1 MKEGFLMGWM
11 DNLKV
16 AYKLIILNI
25 VALVGMVAIG
35 GFGYFALQDAKDS
48 IERMYQ
54 VNLKNI
60 DLAGQARHAMR
71 MSQLQALL
79 APLTSDQ
86 ATFQARSDRYK
97 NAIAEMDQN
106 IVDYIEINKD
116 TPELIQQLNVIKGK
130 WDTFKNQTN
139 TILNMRPP
147 IGGDTTAIAAHRNQV
162 LDYYEANIKQ
172 SGLDLG
178 DELEKLQQL
187 SRDISEKEI
196 LANASDI
203 DATTRN
209 VLLALGACTII
220 LLGTSFAI
228 TKAVTAPLNS
238 MITICNSLRD
248 GDFRD
253 DVRHSDPR
261 ADEFG
266 LLIDAV
272 LDLRTTINKLMKKTS
287 VTAEQLAA
295 SSQEL
300 TASANQAAQASE
312 QVAQSVTTSASAVVE
327 QQQNVAEA
335 MDAIHHAMD
344 SINQLNNAS
353 NVVGQTVD
361 VAAKQAAEGS
371 TAIDSAVKQILSV
384 EQIVNQSAGTV
395 DKLGQRSKEIGQ
407 IVEAISGIAEQTNLL
422 ALNAAIEAARA
433 GEHGRGFAVVADEVR
448 KLAEESQGAAQKIAN
463 LIGAIQNDTDD
474 AVASMHEGSV
484 AVREGTKSVENL
496 RSSFDNLERASNE
509 VADRTRSMEEDIK
522 SVSTDTNLIRT
533 RSEKISENSGKVATE
548 MESVSAAS
556 QQQSASAEE
565 IASASNALAHLAQD
579 LQGQLQ
585 HFKF

>member
-1 MKEGFLMGWM
+1 MGWM

-16 AYKLIILNI
+16 AYKLIILNV
-25 VALVGMVAIG
+25 VALIGMVAIG
-35 GFGYFALQDAKDS
+35 GFGYFALQDAGDA
-48 IERMYQ
+48 IDRMYQ

-71 MSQLQALL
+71 MSQLQAIL
-79 APLTSDQ
+79 APMTSDQ
-86 ATFQARSDRYK
+86 ATYQARNDRYK
-97 NAIAEMDQN
+97 SHVAEMDQN

-116 TPELIQQLNVIKGK
+116 TPELVQQLNVIKSK
-130 WDTFKNQTN
+130 WDVFKNQTN
-139 TILNMRPP
+139 NIMNMRPP
-147 IGGDTTAIAAHRNQV
+147 IGGDTAAIAAHRNQV
-162 LDYYEANIKQ
+162 LDYYEANIKD
-172 SGLDLG
+172 SGLSLG
-178 DELEKLQQL
+178 EELAKLQQL
-187 SRDISEKEI
+187 SRDISEREI
-196 LANASDI
+196 LASSSDM

-209 VLLALGACTII
+209 VLIALAVCAVI
-220 LLGTSFAI
+220 LIGTSIAI
-228 TKAVTAPLNS
+228 TKAVTAPLNA

-300 TASANQAAQASE
+300 TASANQSAQASE
-312 QVAQSVTTSASAVVE
+312 QVAQSVTNSASAVAE
-327 QQQNVAEA
+327 QQQNVADA
-335 MDAIHHAMD
+335 MDAIEHAMD
-344 SINQLNNAS
+344 SIKALNEAS
-353 NVVGQTVD
+353 VVVGQKVD
-361 VAAKQAAEGS
+361 EAAKQAADGS
-371 TAIDSAVKQILSV
+371 SAIESSVKQILSV
-384 EQIVNQSAGTV
+384 EKIVNQSAGTV

-463 LIGAIQNDTDD
+463 LIGDIQNDTDD

-484 AVREGTKSVENL
+484 AVREGTKSVEDL
-496 RSSFDNLERASNE
+496 RTSFDNIGNASAQ
-509 VADRTRSMEEDIK
+509 VADRTRSMENDIK
-522 SVSTDTNLIRT
+522 AVSDDTNRIRT
-533 RSEKISENSGKVATE
+533 RSEKISENSSKVATE

-565 IASASNALAHLAQD
+565 IASASDALAHLAQD

-585 HFKF
+585 HFRF

>member
-1 MKEGFLMGWM
+1 MGWM

-16 AYKLIILNI
+16 AYKLIILNV

-35 GFGYFALQDAKDS
+35 GFGYFALQDAKEA
-48 IERMYQ
+48 ITRMYE

-60 DLAGQARHAMR
+60 DLAGQARHSMR
-71 MSQLQALL
+71 MCQLQALL

-97 NAIAEMDQN
+97 NSSAAMDKN

-116 TPELIQQLNVIKGK
+116 SPELMNQLNKIQGQ
-130 WDTFKNQTN
+130 WNTFKQQTN
-139 TILNMRPP
+139 TILSMRPP
-147 IGGDTTAIAAHRNQV
+147 IGGDMSAIAAHRKEV
-162 LDYYEANIKQ
+162 LDYYEATIKD
-172 SGLDLG
+172 SGLALG
-178 DELEKLQQL
+178 DELAALQDL
-187 SRDISEKEI
+187 SRNISEKEI
-196 LANASDI
+196 LSSATDMEG
-203 DATTRN
+203 TTRN
-209 VLLALGACTII
+209 VLIALAGCAIVLI
-220 LLGTSFAI
+220 GTSIAI
-228 TKAVTAPLNS
+228 TKAVTAPLNA

-287 VTAEQLAA
+287 TTAEQLAA

-300 TASANQAAQASE
+300 TASANQSAQASE
-312 QVAQSVTTSASAVVE
+312 QVAQSVTNSASAVAE
-327 QQQNVAEA
+327 QQQNVADA
-335 MDAIHHAMD
+335 MDAIQHAMN
-344 SINQLNNAS
+344 SIQALNDAS
-353 NVVGQTVD
+353 VIVGQKVD
-361 VAAKQAAEGS
+361 EAAKQAADGS
-371 TAIDSAVKQILSV
+371 AAIESSVKQILSV
-384 EQIVNQSAGTV
+384 EKIVNQSAGTV

-496 RSSFDNLERASNE
+496 RTSFDNIGAASGE
-509 VADRTRSMEEDIK
+509 VTDRTRSMEQDIK
-522 SVSTDTNLIRT
+522 SVSDDTDLIRT

-565 IASASNALAHLAQD
+565 IASASDALAHLAQD
-579 LQGQLQ
+579 LQSQLQ

>member
-1 MKEGFLMGWM
+1 MGWM

-25 VALVGMVAIG
+25 VALIGMLTIG
-35 GFGYFALQDAKDS
+35 GAGYFALQNAKED
-48 IERMYQ
+48 INRMYQ

-97 NAIAEMDQN
+97 SHVAEMDQN
-106 IVDYIEINKD
+106 IIDYIEINKD
-116 TPELIQQLNVIKGK
+116 TPELIQQLNLIKSK
-130 WDTFKNQTN
+130 WDVFKNQTN
-139 TILNMRPP
+139 TIISMRPP
-147 IGGDTTAIAAHRNQV
+147 IGGDVAAIAAHRKQV
-162 LDYYEANIKQ
+162 LDYYEANIKD
-172 SGLDLG
+172 SGLSLG
-178 DELEKLQQL
+178 DELAKLQQL
-187 SRDISEKEI
+187 SRDISEREI
-196 LANASDI
+196 LESANNM

-209 VLLALGACTII
+209 VLIAIAACAII
-220 LLGTSFAI
+220 LIGTSIAI
-228 TKAVTAPLNS
+228 TKAVTAPLS
-238 MITICNSLRD
+238 AMITICNSLRD

-300 TASANQAAQASE
+300 TASANQSAQASE
-312 QVAQSVTTSASAVVE
+312 QVAQSVTNSASAVAE
-327 QQQNVAEA
+327 QQQNVADA
-335 MDAIHHAMD
+335 MDAIEHAMG
-344 SINQLNNAS
+344 SIKALNEAS
-353 NVVGQTVD
+353 VVVGQKVD
-361 VAAKQAAEGS
+361 EAAKQAADGS
-371 TAIDSAVKQILSV
+371 AAIESSVKQILSV
-384 EQIVNQSAGTV
+384 EKIVNQSAGTV
-395 DKLGQRSKEIGQ
+395 DKLGQRSKEIGT

-463 LIGAIQNDTDD
+463 LIGAIQNDTDE

-496 RSSFDNLERASNE
+496 RTSFDNIGASSAQ
-509 VADRTRSMEEDIK
+509 VTDRTRSMENDIK
-522 SVSTDTNLIRT
+522 AVSDDTNRIKT
-533 RSEKISENSGKVATE
+533 RSEKISENSSKVATE

-565 IASASNALAHLAQD
+565 IASASDALAHLAQD
-579 LQGQLQ
+579 LQTQLQ
-585 HFKF
+585 HFRF

>member
-1 MKEGFLMGWM
+1 MNWM

-97 NAIAEMDQN
+97 NSIAEMDQN

-139 TILNMRPP
+139 TIMSMRPP
-147 IGGDTTAIAAHRNQV
+147 IGGDVAAIAAHRKEV
-162 LDYYEANIKQ
+162 LDYYEATIKD
-172 SGLDLG
+172 SGLSLG
-178 DELEKLQQL
+178 EELAKLQQL

-196 LANASDI
+196 LASAGDM

-209 VLLALGACTII
+209 VLLALVACAVVLI
-220 LLGTSFAI
+220 GTSIAI
-228 TKAVTAPLNS
+228 TKAVTAPLNA

-253 DVRHSDPR
+253 DVRHFDPR

-300 TASANQAAQASE
+300 TASANQSAQASE
-312 QVAQSVTTSASAVVE
+312 QVAQSVTNSASAVAE
-327 QQQNVAEA
+327 QQQNVADA
-335 MDAIHHAMD
+335 MDAIDHAMG
-344 SINQLNNAS
+344 SIHQLNEAS
-353 NVVGQTVD
+353 VIVAEKVD
-361 VAAKQAAEGS
+361 EAAKQASYGS
-371 TAIDSAVKQILSV
+371 AAIETAVEKILSV
-384 EQIVNQSAGTV
+384 EKIVNQSAATV

-407 IVEAISGIAEQTNLL
+407 IVEAISGIA
-422 ALNAAIEAARA
+422 
-433 GEHGRGFAVVADEVR
+433 
-448 KLAEESQGAAQKIAN
+448 
-463 LIGAIQNDTDD
+463 
-474 AVASMHEGSV
+474 
-484 AVREGTKSVENL
+484 
-496 RSSFDNLERASNE
+496 
-509 VADRTRSMEEDIK
+509 
-522 SVSTDTNLIRT
+522 
-533 RSEKISENSGKVATE
+533 
-548 MESVSAAS
+548 
-556 QQQSASAEE
+556 
-565 IASASNALAHLAQD
+565 
-579 LQGQLQ
+579 
-585 HFKF
+585 

>member
-1 MKEGFLMGWM
+1 MFLMGWM

-16 AYKLIILNI
+16 AYKLIILNV
-25 VALVGMVAIG
+25 VALVGMAAIG
-35 GFGYFALQDAKDS
+35 IFGYFALQDAEEAID
-48 IERMYQ
+48 RMYQ

-71 MSQLQALL
+71 MAQLQAIL
-79 APLTSDQ
+79 APMTSDQ
-86 ATFQARSDRYK
+86 ATYQARNDRYRSHV
-97 NAIAEMDQN
+97 AEMDQN
-106 IVDYIEINKD
+106 IVDYIDINKD
-116 TPELIQQLNVIKGK
+116 TPELIQQLNVIKGQ
-130 WDTFKNQTN
+130 WDTFKNQTGN
-139 TILNMRPP
+139 IMGMRPP
-147 IGGDTTAIAAHRNQV
+147 IGGDTAAIAAHRNQV
-162 LDYYEANIKQ
+162 LDYYEANIKD
-172 SGLDLG
+172 SGLSLG
-178 DELEKLQQL
+178 NELAKLQDL
-187 SRDISEKEI
+187 SRSISEQEI
-196 LANASDI
+196 KKNSEDI
-203 DATTRN
+203 AATTRN
-209 VLLALGACTII
+209 VLISLAVCAVI

-228 TKAVTAPLNS
+228 TKAVTTPLSS
-238 MITICNSLRD
+238 MIDMCNHLRD

-253 DVRHSDPR
+253 DARRAEPR

-266 LLIDAV
+266 LLMEAIVDM
-272 LDLRTTINKLMKKTS
+272 RTTINKLMKKTS

-300 TASANQAAQASE
+300 TASAHQSAQASE
-312 QVAQSVTTSASAVVE
+312 QVAQSVTNSASAVVE

-335 MDAIHHAMD
+335 MDAISHAMV
-344 SINQLNNAS
+344 SIDQLNGAAK
-353 NVVGQTVD
+353 VVGQTVE

-371 TAIDSAVKQILSV
+371 TAIDSAVKQILNV
-384 EQIVNQSAGTV
+384 ETIVNQSAGTV

-448 KLAEESQGAAQKIAN
+448 KLAEESQNAAQKIAN

-496 RSSFDNLERASNE
+496 RSSFDNLEHASNQ
-509 VADRTRSMEEDIK
+509 VANRTQSMNTEIK
-522 SVSTDTNLIRT
+522 SVSDDTNLIKT

-556 QQQSASAEE
+556 QEQSASAEE
-565 IASASNALAHLAQD
+565 IASASDALANLAQD
-579 LQGQLQ
+579 LQNSLQ

>member
-1 MKEGFLMGWM
+1 MGWM

-16 AYKLIILNI
+16 AYKLIILNV
-25 VALVGMVAIG
+25 VALIGMVAIG
-35 GFGYFALQDAKDS
+35 GFGYFALQDAGDA
-48 IERMYQ
+48 IDRMYQ

-71 MSQLQALL
+71 MSQLQAIL
-79 APLTSDQ
+79 APMTSDQ
-86 ATFQARSDRYK
+86 ATYQARNDRYK
-97 NAIAEMDQN
+97 SHVAEMDQN
-106 IVDYIEINKD
+106 IVDYMEINKD
-116 TPELIQQLNVIKGK
+116 TPELVQQLNVIKSK
-130 WDTFKNQTN
+130 WDVFKNQTN
-139 TILNMRPP
+139 NIMNMRPP
-147 IGGDTTAIAAHRNQV
+147 IGGDTAAIAAHRNQV
-162 LDYYEANIKQ
+162 LDYYEANIKD
-172 SGLDLG
+172 SGLSLG
-178 DELEKLQQL
+178 EELAKLQQL
-187 SRDISEKEI
+187 SRDISEREI
-196 LANASDI
+196 LASSSDM

-209 VLLALGACTII
+209 VLIALAVCAVI
-220 LLGTSFAI
+220 LIGTSIAI
-228 TKAVTAPLNS
+228 TKAVTAPLNA

-300 TASANQAAQASE
+300 TASANQSAQASE
-312 QVAQSVTTSASAVVE
+312 QVAQSVTNSASAVAE
-327 QQQNVAEA
+327 QQQNVADA
-335 MDAIHHAMD
+335 MDAIEHAMD
-344 SINQLNNAS
+344 SIKALNEAS
-353 NVVGQTVD
+353 VVVGQKVD
-361 VAAKQAAEGS
+361 EAAKQAADGS
-371 TAIDSAVKQILSV
+371 SAIESSVKQILSV
-384 EQIVNQSAGTV
+384 EKIVNQSAGTV

-463 LIGAIQNDTDD
+463 LIGDIQNDTDD

-484 AVREGTKSVENL
+484 AVREGTKSVEDL
-496 RSSFDNLERASNE
+496 RTSFDNIGNASAQ
-509 VADRTRSMEEDIK
+509 VADRTRSMENDIK
-522 SVSTDTNLIRT
+522 AVSDDTNRIRT
-533 RSEKISENSGKVATE
+533 RSEKISENSSKVATE

-565 IASASNALAHLAQD
+565 IASASDALAHLAQD

-585 HFKF
+585 HFRF

>member
-1 MKEGFLMGWM
+1 MNWM

-16 AYKLIILNI
+16 AYKLVILNI
-25 VALVGMVAIG
+25 VALVGMAAIG
-35 GFGYFALQDAKDS
+35 IFGYVALQDAKEA

-60 DLAGQARHAMR
+60 DLAGQARHSMR

-79 APLTSDQ
+79 APMTSDQ

-97 NAIAEMDQN
+97 NAVADMDKN

-116 TPELIQQLNVIKGK
+116 TPELIQQLNVIKSQ

-139 TILNMRPP
+139 SIITMRPP
-147 IGGDTTAIAAHRNQV
+147 IGGDTAAIAAHRKQV
-162 LDYYEANIKQ
+162 LDYYEANIKD
-172 SGLDLG
+172 SGLSLG
-178 DELEKLQQL
+178 DELAKLQQL

-196 LANASDI
+196 LKNADDI

-209 VLLALGACTII
+209 VLLSLGFCALVLI
-220 LLGTSFAI
+220 GTSIAI
-228 TKAVTAPLNS
+228 TKAVTTPLNG
-238 MITICNSLRD
+238 MIDVCNRLRD

-266 LLIDAV
+266 LMIDAV
-272 LDLRTTINKLMKKTS
+272 LDMRTTINKLMKKTS
-287 VTAEQLAA
+287 MTAEQLAA
-295 SSQEL
+295 SSEEL
-300 TASANQAAQASE
+300 TASAHQSAQASE
-312 QVAQSVTTSASAVVE
+312 QVAQSVTNSASAVVE
-327 QQQNVAEA
+327 QQQNVADA
-335 MDAIHHAMD
+335 MDAIEHAMG
-344 SINQLNNAS
+344 SIDQLNSAS
-353 NVVGQTVD
+353 NVVGDTVKM
-361 VAAKQAAEGS
+361 AAKQAADGS
-371 TAIDSAVKQILSV
+371 AAIDSAVKQILSV
-384 EQIVNQSAGTV
+384 EKIVNLSAGTV

-463 LIGAIQNDTDD
+463 LIGAIQSDTDD

-484 AVREGTKSVENL
+484 AVKEGTKSVENL
-496 RSSFDNLERASNE
+496 RTSFDNLEHASNQ
-509 VADRTRSMEEDIK
+509 VAERTHSMTNEINAVSDDTNRIK
-522 SVSTDTNLIRT
+522 S

-556 QQQSASAEE
+556 EQQSASAQE
-565 IASASNALAHLAQD
+565 IASASDALANLAQD
-579 LQGQLQ
+579 LQNSLQ

>member
-1 MKEGFLMGWM
+1 MNWM

-35 GFGYFALQDAKDS
+35 GFGYFALQDAGDA
-48 IERMYQ
+48 IDRMYQ

-97 NAIAEMDQN
+97 NSVAEMDKN
-106 IVDYIEINKD
+106 IVDYIEINRD

-130 WDTFKNQTN
+130 WDTFKSQTGN
-139 TILNMRPP
+139 IINMRPP
-147 IGGDTTAIAAHRNQV
+147 IGGDTAAIAAHRKQV
-162 LDYYEANIKQ
+162 LDYYEANIKD
-172 SGLDLG
+172 SGLSLG
-178 DELEKLQQL
+178 DELAKLQQL

-196 LANASDI
+196 LASSSDME
-203 DATTRN
+203 ATTRN
-209 VLLALGACTII
+209 VLIALAVCALVLI
-220 LLGTSFAI
+220 GTSIAI
-228 TKAVTAPLNS
+228 TKAVTGPLNS

-300 TASANQAAQASE
+300 TASANQSAQASE
-312 QVAQSVTTSASAVVE
+312 QVAQSVTNSASAVAE
-327 QQQNVAEA
+327 QQQNVADA
-335 MDAIHHAMD
+335 MDAIDHAMG
-344 SINQLNNAS
+344 SINQLNDAS
-353 NVVGQTVD
+353 VVVGQRVD
-361 VAAKQAAEGS
+361 EAAKQASDGS
-371 TAIDSAVKQILSV
+371 AAIEDAVKQILSV
-384 EQIVNQSAGTV
+384 EKIVNQSAGTV

-448 KLAEESQGAAQKIAN
+448 KLAEESQGAAQKIAD

-474 AVASMHEGSV
+474 AVASMHEGSI
-484 AVREGTKSVENL
+484 AVREGTKSVEQL
-496 RSSFDNLERASNE
+496 RVSFDNIAAASGQ
-509 VADRTRSMEEDIK
+509 VTDRTRSMANDIK
-522 SVSTDTNLIRT
+522 AVSDDTNRIKT
-533 RSEKISENSGKVATE
+533 RSEKISENSSKVATE

-556 QQQSASAEE
+556 EQQSASAQE
-565 IASASNALAHLAQD
+565 IASASDALAHLAQD

-585 HFKF
+585 HFRF

>member
-1 MKEGFLMGWM
+1 MNWM

-16 AYKLIILNI
+16 AYKLVILNI
-25 VALVGMVAIG
+25 VALIGMLAIG
-35 GFGYFALQDAKDS
+35 GAGYFALQDAKDS
-48 IERMYQ
+48 IERMYN

-71 MSQLQALL
+71 MSQLQAIL
-79 APLTSDQ
+79 APMTADQ
-86 ATFQARSDRYK
+86 ATFQARNDRYK
-97 NAIAEMDQN
+97 SHIAEMDQN
-106 IVDYIEINKD
+106 IVDYIAINKD
-116 TPELIQQLNVIKGK
+116 TPELIQQLNKIQGQ
-130 WDTFKNQTN
+130 WDTFKKQTG
-139 TILNMRPP
+139 TIMSMRPP
-147 IGGDTTAIAAHRNQV
+147 IGGDTAAIAAHRNQV
-162 LDYYEANIKQ
+162 LDYYEANIKD
-172 SGLDLG
+172 SGLSLG
-178 DELEKLQQL
+178 NELLELQRL

-196 LANASDI
+196 MKNADDI
-203 DATTRN
+203 GATTRN
-209 VLLALGACTII
+209 VLIAIFVCAVI
-220 LLGTSFAI
+220 LIATSIAI
-228 TKAVTAPLNS
+228 TKAVTAPLNN
-238 MITICNSLRD
+238 MIDVCNRLRD

-253 DVRHSDPR
+253 DTRRSEPR
-261 ADEFG
+261 GDEFG
-266 LLIDAV
+266 QLTDSV
-272 LDLRTTINKLMKKTS
+272 LDMRTTINKLMKQTS

-295 SSQEL
+295 SSEEL
-300 TASANQAAQASE
+300 TASAHQSAQASE
-312 QVAQSVTTSASAVVE
+312 QVAQSVTNSASAVVE

-335 MDAIHHAMD
+335 MDAIHHAMG
-344 SINQLNNAS
+344 SIDQLNTAS
-353 NVVGQTVD
+353 NVVGETVD

-384 EQIVNQSAGTV
+384 EKIVNQSAGTV

-448 KLAEESQGAAQKIAN
+448 KLAEESQSAAQKIAN
-463 LIGAIQNDTDD
+463 LIGAIQNDTDE

-496 RSSFDNLERASNE
+496 RTSFDNLEHASNQ
-509 VADRTRSMEEDIK
+509 VAARTQSMTNEIK
-522 SVSTDTNLIRT
+522 SVSDDTNLIKT

-565 IASASNALAHLAQD
+565 IASASDALANLAQD
-579 LQGQLQ
+579 LQNSLQ

>member
-1 MKEGFLMGWM
+1 M

-25 VALVGMVAIG
+25 VALVGMLIIG
-35 GFGYFALQDAKDS
+35 GAGYFALQDAEATID
-48 IERMYQ
+48 RMYK

-71 MSQLQALL
+71 MSQLQAIL
-79 APLTSDQ
+79 APMTSDQ
-86 ATFQARSDRYK
+86 ATYQSRNDRFK
-97 NAIAEMDQN
+97 SHVAEMDQN

-116 TPELIQQLNVIKGK
+116 TPELIQQLNKIQGQ
-130 WDTFKNQTN
+130 WNTFKSQTN
-139 TILNMRPP
+139 TIMNMRPP
-147 IGGDTTAIAAHRNQV
+147 IGGDTQAIANHRNKV
-162 LDYYEANIKQ
+162 LDYYEANIKD
-172 SGLDLG
+172 SGLSLG
-178 DELEKLQQL
+178 NELATLQQL

-196 LANASDI
+196 LASSDSMV
-203 DATTRN
+203 ATTRN
-209 VLLALGACTII
+209 VLIALALCAII
-220 LLGTSFAI
+220 LIGTSIAI
-228 TKAVTAPLNS
+228 TKAVTAPLNAT
-238 MITICNSLRD
+238 IGICNKLRD

-261 ADEFG
+261 TDEFG

-272 LDLRTTINKLMKKTS
+272 LAMRTTINKLMKKTS

-300 TASANQAAQASE
+300 TASANQSAQASE
-312 QVAQSVTTSASAVVE
+312 QVAQSVTNSASAVVE
-327 QQQNVAEA
+327 QQQNVADA
-335 MDAIHHAMD
+335 MDAIEHAMG
-344 SINQLNNAS
+344 SIDQLNGAS
-353 NVVGQTVD
+353 TVVGQTVD

-371 TAIDSAVKQILSV
+371 AAIDSAVKQILSV
-384 EQIVNQSAGTV
+384 EKIVNQSAGTV
-395 DKLGQRSKEIGQ
+395 DKLGQRSKEIGT

-463 LIGAIQNDTDD
+463 LIGAIQNDTDE

-496 RSSFDNLERASNE
+496 RSSFDNLEHASNQ
-509 VADRTRSMEEDIK
+509 VAERTRSMTNEIEAVSSDTNRIK
-522 SVSTDTNLIRT
+522 S
-533 RSEKISENSGKVATE
+533 RSEKISENSSKVATE

-556 QQQSASAEE
+556 QEQSASAEE
-565 IASASNALAHLAQD
+565 IASASDALAHLAQE

>member
-1 MKEGFLMGWM
+1 MNWM

-16 AYKLIILNI
+16 AYKLVILNI
-25 VALVGMVAIG
+25 VALVGMISIG
-35 GFGYFALQDAKDS
+35 IAGYMALQDAKAA
-48 IERMYQ
+48 IARMYE
-54 VNLKNI
+54 VNLTNI
-60 DLAGQARHAMR
+60 DLAGKARHAMR
-71 MSQLQALL
+71 MSQLQAIL
-79 APLTSDQ
+79 APMTSDQ
-86 ATFQARSDRYK
+86 ATYQARSDRYK
-97 NAIAEMDQN
+97 SSVAEMDKN

-116 TPELIQQLNVIKGK
+116 TPELIQQLSVIQGK

-139 TILNMRPP
+139 NIMNMRPP

-162 LDYYEANIKQ
+162 LDYYEANIKD
-172 SGLDLG
+172 SGLSLG
-178 DELEKLQQL
+178 DELSKLQQL
-187 SRDISEKEI
+187 SHEISGKEI
-196 LANASDI
+196 LASADAM

-209 VLLALGACTII
+209 VLIALGFCALVLI
-220 LLGTSFAI
+220 GTSVAI
-228 TKAVTAPLNS
+228 TKAVTGPLNA

-261 ADEFG
+261 SDEFG

-272 LDLRTTINKLMKKTS
+272 LDMRTTINKLMKKTS
-287 VTAEQLAA
+287 MTAEQLAA
-295 SSQEL
+295 SSEEL
-300 TASANQAAQASE
+300 TASAHQAAQASE
-312 QVAQSVTTSASAVVE
+312 QVAQSVTNSASAVVE
-327 QQQNVAEA
+327 QQQNVSEA
-335 MDAIHHAMD
+335 MDAIQHAMG
-344 SINQLNNAS
+344 SIKALNEAS
-353 NVVGQTVD
+353 DVVAEKVD
-361 VAAKQAAEGS
+361 EAAKQASYGS
-371 TAIDSAVKQILSV
+371 AAIETSVEKILSV
-384 EQIVNQSAGTV
+384 EKIVNQSAGTV

-448 KLAEESQGAAQKIAN
+448 KLAEESQGAAQKIAT

-474 AVASMHEGSV
+474 AVSSMHEGSI

-496 RSSFDNLERASNE
+496 RTSFDNIGAASAQ
-509 VADRTRSMEEDIK
+509 VTDRTRSMANDIT
-522 SVSTDTNLIRT
+522 SVSDDTNLIRT

-565 IASASNALAHLAQD
+565 IASASDALANLAQD
-579 LQGQLQ
+579 LQNSLQ

>member
-1 MKEGFLMGWM
+1 MGWM

-25 VALVGMVAIG
+25 VALVGMMAIG
-35 GFGYFALQDAKDS
+35 GFGYFALQDAKEA
-48 IERMYQ
+48 INRMYE

-79 APLTSDQ
+79 APMTSDQ
-86 ATFQARSDRYK
+86 TTFQARSDRYK
-97 NAIAEMDQN
+97 NAVAEMDKN

-116 TPELIQQLNVIKGK
+116 TPELITQLNKIQGQ
-130 WDTFKNQTN
+130 WNTFKQQTGS
-139 TILNMRPP
+139 ILSLRPP
-147 IGGDTTAIAAHRNQV
+147 IGGDTAAIAAHRNQV
-162 LDYYEANIKQ
+162 LEYYEANIKD
-172 SGLDLG
+172 SGLSLG
-178 DELEKLQQL
+178 NELAVLQDL
-187 SRDISEKEI
+187 SRNISEKEI
-196 LANASDI
+196 LASANDM

-209 VLLALGACTII
+209 VLLALVGCAVVLI
-220 LLGTSFAI
+220 GTSIAI

-300 TASANQAAQASE
+300 TASANQSAQASE
-312 QVAQSVTTSASAVVE
+312 QVAQSVTNSASAVAE
-327 QQQNVAEA
+327 QQQNVADA
-335 MDAIHHAMD
+335 MDAISHAMT
-344 SINQLNNAS
+344 SIDQLNSAAK
-353 NVVGQTVD
+353 VVGNTVED
-361 VAAKQAAEGS
+361 AARQAAEGS
-371 TAIDSAVKQILSV
+371 TAIDSAVKQILNV
-384 EQIVNQSAGTV
+384 ETIVNQSAGTV

-448 KLAEESQGAAQKIAN
+448 KLAEESQSAAQKIAN

-496 RSSFDNLERASNE
+496 RTSFDNLEHASKQ
-509 VADRTRSMEEDIK
+509 VADRSQSMNTEIK
-522 SVSTDTNLIRT
+522 SVSDDTNLIRT
-533 RSEKISENSGKVATE
+533 RSEKISENSSKVATE

-556 QQQSASAEE
+556 QEQSASAQE
-565 IASASNALAHLAQD
+565 IASASDALAHLAQD

-585 HFKF
+585 HFRF